1 MSAPDG
7 PDDDVLV
14 ERDDEGNTWVIHLT
28 SRVVMR
34 KAAGPGRELEVVGR
48 WDPEAGGIVLA
59 QEEDVPA
66 GSEVQAAPSLDD
78 ARRADPVAF
87 ATAAEELAAARP
99 PRPFQPPLAAPIDDE
114 ALRSLETRGYVVLDG
129 VVDAAA
135 AAAATDELSETLRG
149 GGDGHGDEG
158 GAGASA
164 MRDMSRAQ
172 ADAGRS
178 DLVTWLRWR
187 GDGDGDAG
195 TGTGTGTRLVA
206 EALAAIV
213 AETKRGLVVPPT
225 AQLAAYARDGA
236 RYDAH
241 LDNVRMPVRP
251 AHPFGFAR

>member
-1 MSAPDG
+1 MSSPDA

-59 QEEDVPA
+59 QEEDVSA
-66 GSEVQAAPSLDD
+66 QSGVVRAAPSRD

-149 GGDGHGDEG
+149 DGDGDGDEG
-158 GAGASA
+158 GAGSSA

-195 TGTGTGTRLVA
+195 TGTRLVA

-213 AETKRGLVVPPT
+213 AATKRGLVVPPT

-251 AHPFGFAR
+251 ARPFGFAR